1 MDNFIDKLAQRFGSQ
16 EIIRANAEAEEK
28 ENKRLKEQL
37 DQYDARLQEIRKLNL
52 KNLEIADRLEK
63 VSEQGDASN
72 KKILEETHNEC
83 VRVFRNVQAVVDG
96 GFNSQQDYIE
106 EEFVRVNKKV
116 SGLKALAIMTFL
128 LSLGNVA
135 LVVLQL
141 LGVL

>member
-63 VSEQGDASN
+63 ASEQGDASN

-106 EEFVRVNKKV
+106 EEFIRVNKKV

-135 LVVLQL
+135 LIVLQL

>member
-106 EEFVRVNKKV
+106 EEFIRVNKKV

-135 LVVLQL
+135 LIVLQL